1 MNRPSK
7 IWGWAA
13 GIFVV
18 INLLGAIFAAAMGE
32 RAHADVHLVLMLIG
46 AVGYLAWRSL
56 SRGRKGDPAFT
67 QGDPALTRDDPR
79 LDYLQ
84 QSVDA
89 VALEVERL
97 GEAQRAKEKLQRE
110 QIQSTP
116 PKKDQ

>member
-18 INLLGAIFAAAMGE
+18 VNLLGAIYAAAMGE
-32 RAHADVHLVLMLIG
+32 RAHADMHLILLLIG
-46 AVGYLAWRSL
+46 AVGYLAWRAL
-56 SRGRKGDPAFT
+56 SRGRKDDPGMA
-67 QGDPALTRDDPR
+67 DPALAQADPR

-97 GEAQRAKEKLQRE
+97 GEAQRAREKLQRE
-110 QIQSTP
+110 QPQP
-116 PKKDQ
+116 PSQKKDH

>member
-13 GIFVV
+13 AIFAIV
-18 INLLGAIFAAAMGE
+18 NLLGAIYAAAMGE
-32 RAHADVHLVLMLIG
+32 RAHADMHLVLLLIG
-46 AVGYLAWRSL
+46 AVGYLAWRAL
-56 SRGRKGDPAFT
+56 SRGRKNGPAVSE
-67 QGDPALTRDDPR
+67 ADPR

-97 GEAQRAKEKLQRE
+97 GEAQRAREKLQRE
-110 QIQSTP
+110 QIP
-116 PKKDQ
+116 PPAKRDQ